1 MKKSLREQ
9 VYAFFRSL
17 YKKSALS
24 SISTVNS
31 YSGAVVAAI
40 EPRLNFKIG
49 DKVSNLITHSRA
61 LDILNDLKQNG
72 QSQSTLDKTRL
83 GLMLFPK
90 VRHIDRIK
98 IGSDRRFPVSR
109 RYTEEQIN
117 LITSRM
123 SDRNSISARICAAA
137 GLRAHELLTLAR
149 YSERA
154 PTNNQDIVR
163 KQTDNIFIYQEN
175 YPRYTV
181 VGKGGLCR
189 EVRLAPELAQEL
201 ESRRLEQPID
211 RWDRGIRFRECRYD
225 LAGGKT
231 LTSSFSRI
239 SKNTLGWSRGVHGLR
254 HTYAQ
259 NRYEYLIDRGH
270 IDYEAKLI
278 VSQELGHFRPEIT
291 EIYLR

>member
-9 VYAFFRSL
+9 IYAFFRSL
-17 YKKSALS
+17 YKKSTLS
-24 SISTVNS
+24 SISTANS
-31 YSGAVVAAI
+31 YSGAVVAAT
-40 EPRLNFKIG
+40 ESRLDFKLG
-49 DKVSNLITHSRA
+49 DKIFNLITHSRA
-61 LDILNDLKQNG
+61 LQILNDLKKNG

-90 VRHIDRIK
+90 VKHIDRIK
-98 IGSDRRFPVSR
+98 INSNRRFPVSR
-109 RYTEEQIN
+109 RYTEKQTH
-117 LITSRM
+117 LITNRM
-123 SDRNSISARICAAA
+123 SDRNSISARICIAA
-137 GLRAHELLTLAR
+137 GLRAHELLTLAQ

-163 KQTDNIFIYQEN
+163 KQTNNIFIYQED
-175 YPRYTV
+175 YARYTV
-181 VGKGGLCR
+181 IGKGGLCR
-189 EVRLAPELAQEL
+189 EIRLEPELAQEL
-201 ESRRLEQPID
+201 ESRRLEQPVD
-211 RWDRGIRFRECRYD
+211 RWDRGIRFRDCHYD
-225 LAGGKT
+225 LAGGKA